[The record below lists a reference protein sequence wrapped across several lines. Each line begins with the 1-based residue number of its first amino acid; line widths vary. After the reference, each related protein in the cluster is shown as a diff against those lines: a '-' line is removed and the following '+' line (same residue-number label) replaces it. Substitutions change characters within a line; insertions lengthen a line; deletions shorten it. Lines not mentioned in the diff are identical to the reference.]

1 MPSAL
6 SDAPVSVALTQAVAH
21 EPESYTPPAPQ
32 PSPQPSF
39 EPPRVTESPEAE
51 TVINVA
57 VPPPRPVETEI
68 VVPPRPTAKPPR
80 PIEALP
86 PVSMSLPADSGLE
99 LVETRSKGT
108 FVPEPEAPA
117 PAGPRRVR
125 PPRVVIED
133 EPLQIVETRKEG
145 PPPAG

>member
-1 MPSAL
+1 M
-6 SDAPVSVALTQAVAH
+6 
-21 EPESYTPPAPQ
+21 
-32 PSPQPSF
+32 
-39 EPPRVTESPEAE
+39 
-51 TVINVA
+51 
-57 VPPPRPVETEI
+57 
-68 VVPPRPTAKPPR
+68 
-80 PIEALP
+80 EALP

-108 FVPEPEAPA
+108 FVPEPEAEA

-125 PPRVVIED
+125 PPRVVIPD